1 MPEDLGVSN
10 QKSQIANRKLAIASG
25 LWLDAWRRLRRNR
38 AAVAAAL
45 VLALMLVMA
54 LATPWIAP
62 YDYDAQSLEE
72 QYQPPSLKHWMGTD
86 LKGRD
91 LLTRVMWGARVS
103 FAVGFAATLVS
114 LIVGV
119 TWGSVAG
126 FAGGKVDDAMMR
138 IVDILYG
145 LPYMFVVIILMTWAG
160 RQIIFLFL
168 GLGLV
173 EWLTMSRIVR
183 GQVIS
188 LKEKEFVEAARALGA
203 RAGRIVV
210 RHILPNLLG
219 PVIVYSTLTVPRV
232 MLSEAFLSFL
242 GLGVQAPAA
251 SWGSLAAEGADATSI
266 LRTYWWLIAFPGAAL
281 TVTLFA
287 LNFLGDGLRDALDP
301 RLKK

>member
-1 MPEDLGVSN
+1 MQDP
-10 QKSQIANRKLAIASG
+10 KSKIQNPKSSG

-38 AAVAAAL
+38 AAMVAAAIFVL
-45 VLALMLVMA
+45 MLGLAL
-54 LATPWIAP
+54 LAPRIVP
-62 YDYDAQSLEE
+62 YGYDTQSLQD

-91 LLTRVMWGARVS
+91 LLTRVMYGARIS
-103 FAVGFAATLVS
+103 FAVGFAATFVS
-114 LIVGV
+114 ILVGV
-119 TWGSVAG
+119 AWGSVAG
-126 FAGGKVDDAMMR
+126 FAGGKVDNFMMR
-138 IVDILYG
+138 VVDILYG
-145 LPYMFVVIILMTWAG
+145 LPYMFVVMILMTWAG

-183 GQVIS
+183 GLVMS
-188 LKEKEFVEAARALGA
+188 LKEQDFVMAARALGA
-203 RAGRIVV
+203 NSGRIIL

-219 PVIVYSTLTVPRV
+219 PVIVFSTLTVPRV

-251 SWGSLAAEGADATSI
+251 SWGTLAAEGADATSI
-266 LRTYWWLIAFPGAAL
+266 LQTYWWLIVFPGGAL
-281 TVTLFA
+281 TLTLFS

-301 RLKK
+301 RLKNRQ

>member
-1 MPEDLGVSN
+1 MAPEATEN
-10 QKSQIANRKLAIASG
+10 PKSSG

-38 AAVAAAL
+38 AAIAAAA
-45 VLALMLVMA
+45 VLAFMLGVA
-54 LATPWIAP
+54 LLAPVIAP
-62 YDYDAQSLEE
+62 YHFDAQSLKE

-91 LLTRVMWGARVS
+91 LLTRVMYGARIS
-103 FAVGFAATLVS
+103 FAVGFAATFVS
-114 LIVGV
+114 ILVGV
-119 TWGSVAG
+119 TWGSIAG
-126 FAGGKVDDAMMR
+126 FAGGKLENFMMR

-145 LPYMFVVIILMTWAG
+145 LPYMFVVMILMTWAG

-173 EWLTMSRIVR
+173 EWLTMAIIVR
-183 GQVIS
+183 GQAKS
-188 LKEKEFVEAARALGA
+188 LREQDFITAARALGA
-203 RAGRIVV
+203 KPGRIIL

-219 PVIVYSTLTVPRV
+219 TVIVYSTLTIPRV

-266 LRTYWWLIAFPGAAL
+266 LQTYWWLIVFPGGAL
-281 TVTLFA
+281 TLTLFS

-301 RLKK
+301 RLKNRQ